1 MTTAPNLVRSTQW
14 AGTRAGDPVVVN
26 LARERRQSW
35 VFVAH
40 VANSANGEEWI
51 EVRGG
56 RAGEAK
62 TRSFR
67 PDLIYAREALRGSRL
82 VGLPLV
88 DAPRLD
94 LV

>member
-1 MTTAPNLVRSTQW
+1 VTTAPNLVRSTHW
-14 AGTRAGDPVVVN
+14 AGTRVGDPVVVN
-26 LARERRQSW
+26 LPRERRQSW

-40 VANSANGEEWI
+40 VANLANGEEWI

-56 RAGEAK
+56 RSGEAK

-67 PDLIYAREALRGSRL
+67 PELIYAREALKGSRL
-82 VGLPLV
+82 VGQSLV

-94 LV
+94 IL

>member
-1 MTTAPNLVRSTQW
+1 M
-14 AGTRAGDPVVVN
+14 VVN
-26 LARERRQSW
+26 LPRERRQSW

-40 VANSANGEEWI
+40 VSNTVNGEEWI

-56 RAGEAK
+56 RVGEAK

-67 PDLIYAREALRGSRL
+67 PNLIYAREAMKGLRI

-88 DAPRLD
+88 DAPRFD